1 MRAME
6 GSQTAEIQA
15 PGLGRKIGLA
25 WAALAWE
32 GLWPRL
38 VPLLAFVALFIA
50 AAHLDPFAGHAS
62 KPATRGRDRD
72 GGVPPGPLV
81 AVQDR
86 LAAGENDSMA
96 AALWEAHRRRE

>member
-1 MRAME
+1 MDA
-6 GSQTAEIQA
+6 SQTTEIQA

-50 AAHLDPFAGHAS
+50 AAHLDH
-62 KPATRGRDRD
+62 RHD
-72 GGVPPGPLV
+72 GVQLV
-81 AVQDR
+81 GGFVC
-86 LAAGENDSMA
+86 L
-96 AALWEAHRRRE
+96 